1 MQERATGR
9 IRTGLLEVRLTS
21 TAGLPAQQ
29 AREVLDVSPS
39 GAGLKVAIPLATD
52 QELMVE
58 LAHPVLEAPVEL
70 QARAAWCR
78 MAPGDPVPHAGIEFV
93 GSDERQRLALRL
105 IQAAEVSC
113 RVIDDGRT
121 VGFIMTPT
129 EGAWALYDAST
140 TKVATLRRSGAGF
153 EVTFMGLLPGEGV
166 QTFDAPSLPEAVA
179 MAIGLDGA
187 PLIVPPEGGSW
198 APVSL
203 DAPPRA
209 APRRPVAAPAA
220 PAPVADPAPE
230 PTPVAGA
237 GGQAAYHSVLAGGYH
252 VGFVAVTSVE
262 DAWSLYDDGWRE
274 VAVVAPSRGRY
285 KVIPVGADPNDSL
298 VHAVARTFLGAVRIG
313 FGLHVD
319 PEVDPPVGPEAS
331 EMSTVDLAAS
341 QSGDEDEPSGAAADS
356 DADIGLGESS
366 IEPEAEQRA
375 AAEGRPGSGSQKRQH
390 HKVHGSEGLVGYV
403 APTLGVEGVWSAYSV
418 EREKVAMIAPD
429 GSRYRVVF
437 MGTDADESLEYMI
450 ARNLKGAI
458 AISFELDEIPTIE
471 PPLPPR

>member
-9 IRTGLLEVRLTS
+9 IRTGLVEIRLTS
-21 TAGLPAQQ
+21 TAGLPSQE

-52 QELMVE
+52 QELTVE
-58 LAHPVLEAPVEL
+58 LAHPILETAVQL

-78 MAPGDPVPHAGIEFV
+78 MTPGDPLPHAGIEFV
-93 GSDERQRLALRL
+93 STNERQRLALRL

-113 RVIDDGRT
+113 RVVDDGRT

-140 TKVATLRRSGAGF
+140 LKVATLRRSGAGF
-153 EVTFMGLLPGEGV
+153 EVTFLGLPEEGAQPFEV
-166 QTFDAPSLPEAVA
+166 ASLPEAVA
-179 MAIGLDGA
+179 LAIGLEGA

-209 APRRPVAAPAA
+209 APRRPAPAPAA
-220 PAPVADPAPE
+220 PAATVAGGASAPA
-230 PTPVAGA
+230 PVAGA
-237 GGQAAYHSVLAGGYH
+237 QAAYHSVLAGGYH
-252 VGFVAVTSVE
+252 VGFVAVTSVD

-274 VAVVAPSRGRY
+274 VAVITPSRGRY

-298 VHAVARTFLGAVRIG
+298 VHAMARTFLGAVRIG

-331 EMSTVDLAAS
+331 ETSTADLTAS
-341 QSGDEDEPSGAAADS
+341 RSGDEDEPIGSEEPAADS

-366 IEPEAEQRA
+366 IAAEPEPPR
-375 AAEGRPGSGSQKRQH
+375 AEGGPGSASHKRQH
-390 HKVHGSEGLVGYV
+390 HKVIGSEGLVGYV
-403 APTLGVEGVWSAYSV
+403 APTLGVEGVWSAYSL

-437 MGTDADESLEYMI
+437 MGTEADESLEYMV
-450 ARNLKGAI
+450 ARNLKGAV
-458 AISFELDEIPTIE
+458 AISFELDEIPKIE
-471 PPLPPR
+471 PPLPSR